1 MANVI
6 LQVEE
11 LTKSYGDRML
21 FADVTFGIEEGDK
34 IGIVARNGTGK
45 TTLMRI
51 IAGVE
56 GADSGRVIP
65 RRDLRIGFLEQVPP
79 LDPDATVTEACDAAV
94 DDSVKEEDGEAYEDR
109 RRQMLTQ
116 LGITDH
122 SERVA
127 HLSGG
132 QRKRVALAAVLLS
145 RPDLLILDEPTN
157 HLDIAVLSLIHI

>member
-94 DDSVKEEDGEAYEDR
+94 DDSVKE
-109 RRQMLTQ
+109 
-116 LGITDH
+116 
-122 SERVA
+122 
-127 HLSGG
+127 
-132 QRKRVALAAVLLS
+132 
-145 RPDLLILDEPTN
+145 
-157 HLDIAVLSLIHI
+157 LSLIHI